1 MVCVHLMG
9 EENGKGELG
18 GATCTASQL
27 ANEKELMRTVKPGE
41 EGLLRWK
48 FWTGF
53 THVAFSLRTAGQQ
66 KAAKQTHRQS
76 TELTSSPPFLLPLSR
91 RVIIIEAV

>member
-9 EENGKGELG
+9 EESGREELG

-27 ANEKELMRTVKPGE
+27 ANEKELMRTVKPGG
-41 EGLLRWK
+41 EGGLRWK
-48 FWTGF
+48 FELASRMLPSPSAPRG
-53 THVAFSLRTAGQQ
+53 RR

-76 TELTSSPPFLLPLSR
+76 TELPPLPFFSPLSR
-91 RVIIIEAV
+91 IVIIIEAV

>member
-9 EENGKGELG
+9 EENGKEELG

-27 ANEKELMRTVKPGE
+27 ANEKELVRTVKPGG
-41 EGLLRWK
+41 EGGLRWK

-53 THVAFSLRTAGQQ
+53 THVAFALRTAGQQ

-76 TELTSSPPFLLPLSR
+76 TELPPPPFLLPPRSHSHHH
-91 RVIIIEAV
+91 

>member
-27 ANEKELMRTVKPGE
+27 ANEKELMRTVKPGGGGRIALE
-41 EGLLRWK
+41 VLDWLHACCLRPQHRGAEGRLQSKL
-48 FWTGF
+48 TG
-53 THVAFSLRTAGQQ
+53 
-66 KAAKQTHRQS
+66 KA
-76 TELTSSPPFLLPLSR
+76 LNVLPLPFFYPLSR
-91 RVIIIEAV
+91 IVIIIEAV